1 MRNGFLVLLLGSM
14 SALAQVVI
22 TEVNSTQTAYASY
35 VEIKNA
41 GGADVDLSGFTIT
54 YGNNGSETVV
64 DEPLNADGYSDG
76 LVLSPGEF
84 FLVLRSQST
93 FQSEYSG
100 VNLNSG
106 SDDGDNSSIEFMM
119 HGNIYLNGGADYLVL
134 KGPGGS
140 IADRFGGASQ
150 SWSDNHAF
158 ERHHYPNSGTVID
171 NDWVDLGSNVA
182 GTPGRSNDHSLPV
195 ELSLFRA
202 RQCQQGIELT
212 WTTETQVDNYGFY
225 LLRSESREGPY
236 QRSSP
241 FIPGHGT
248 QSSAHHYKF
257 LDDRIETGSS
267 YYYKLEQ
274 LDNNGEQTFYGPVF
288 IQTSQDENG
297 SVSPSSSR
305 LNGSYPNPFN
315 PKTRIYYAVAGK
327 TGQRVRI
334 SIYNQRGQRVKN
346 IVDATTA
353 AGEYWITWS
362 GDNQQGLPVATGI
375 YFCRLL
381 TSGGT
386 ISTLKLLKL
395 P

>member
-1 MRNGFLVLLLGSM
+1 MRNGLLLVLLGSM
-14 SALAQVVI
+14 IASAQVVI

-35 VEIKNA
+35 VEIRNA
-41 GGADVDLSGFTIT
+41 GAADVDLSGFTIT
-54 YGNNGSETVV
+54 YGNNGSDTVV

-93 FQSEYSG
+93 FQSEYPG

-106 SDDGDNSSIEFMM
+106 SDDGDNSSIEYMM

-140 IADRFGGASQ
+140 IADRFGSSLH

-158 ERHHYPNSGTVID
+158 ERHHYPNSGTSID

-182 GTPGRSNDHSLPV
+182 GTPARSNDHSLPV
-195 ELSLFRA
+195 ELSLFQASR
-202 RQCQQGIELT
+202 CEQGIELT
-212 WTTETQVDNYGFY
+212 WTTETEVDNHGFY
-225 LLRSESREGPY
+225 LLRSENREGPY
-236 QRSSP
+236 LRSSP
-241 FIPGHGT
+241 FIPGYGT
-248 QSSAHHYKF
+248 QSSAHHYRF
-257 LDDRIETGSS
+257 LDDRIEAGSS

-274 LDNNGEQTFYGPVF
+274 IDTNGEQTYYGPVY
-288 IQTSQDENG
+288 IQIVPAETG

-315 PKTRIYYAVAGK
+315 PQTRISYAVAGR
-327 TGQRVRI
+327 TDQRVCI
-334 SIYNQRGQRVKN
+334 SIYNHCGQKVKN
-346 IVDATTA
+346 IVDATAA

-362 GDNQQGLPVATGI
+362 GDNQQGLPVATGV

-386 ISTLKLLKL
+386 SSTLKLLKL